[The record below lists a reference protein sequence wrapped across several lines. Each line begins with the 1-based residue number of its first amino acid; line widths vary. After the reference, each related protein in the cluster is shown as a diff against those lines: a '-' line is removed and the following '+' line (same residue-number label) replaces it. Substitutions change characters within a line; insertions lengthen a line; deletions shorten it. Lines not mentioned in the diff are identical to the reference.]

1 MPDTPKPGSDAAIEA
16 GCTCPVLDNH
26 HGHGFVMGG
35 ETVFWISEKCPL
47 HDLRKDTND
56 NDS

>member
-47 HDLRKDTND
+47 HCKTKGHQ
-56 NDS
+56 

>member
-1 MPDTPKPGSDAAIEA
+1 
-16 GCTCPVLDNH
+16 LDNH

-47 HDLRKDTND
+47 HCKTKGHQ
-56 NDS
+56 